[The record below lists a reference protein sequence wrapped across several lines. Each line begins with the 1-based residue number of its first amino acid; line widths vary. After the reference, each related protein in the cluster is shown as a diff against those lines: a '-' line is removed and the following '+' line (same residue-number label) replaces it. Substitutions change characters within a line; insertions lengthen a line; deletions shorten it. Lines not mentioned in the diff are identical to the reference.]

1 MIGQQFPIE
10 RIHRRCNR
18 RGLYQN
24 IRTLGASLHHTAD
37 AANLSFDAVEPMN
50 EAFVFFLGT
59 LFCFFTAA
67 IFVFHLSYLTE
78 LIYPLGVP

>member
-1 MIGQQFPIE
+1 MAGQQLPVK
-10 RIHRRCNR
+10 RIHCSADRS
-18 RGLYQN
+18 GLNQD
-24 IRTLGASLHHTAD
+24 IVAVGIFFKHPLD

-50 EAFVFFLGT
+50 EAFVFLLGT